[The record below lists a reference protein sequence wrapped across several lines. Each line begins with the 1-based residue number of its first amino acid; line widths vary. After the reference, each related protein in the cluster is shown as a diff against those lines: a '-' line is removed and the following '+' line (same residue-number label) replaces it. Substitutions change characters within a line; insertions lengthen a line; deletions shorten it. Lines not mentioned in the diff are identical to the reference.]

1 MICIWVEANGTVD
14 WGVPDVGTGLALGV
28 SVIGAT
34 VCATDKSSENK
45 DKLELELWIRLVALR
60 DDSDFL

>member
-45 DKLELELWIRLVALR
+45 DKLELEL
-60 DDSDFL
+60 